1 MLHLDT
7 FGAKY
12 VPLWNSFCGGPYH
25 TVIIAWFPWRACQLS
40 HELQNRT
47 PAMTA
52 RTGCY
57 SSVFP
62 QYLVQCLTQ
71 NIYNVVFTDEWITAS
86 LIGVACLHSPRSTLL
101 QRFMASHKPYLLL
114 STYLQNEGNAPIVS
128 WHESFQLTRLRQ
140 IHLPNTRC
148 GWTALAAVIIGL
160 LGAVVGMRDV
170 KTERETQTSK
180 EAKPILWCLFSSF
193 SPRHCARYFRQRHKK
208 MWPMSRRH
216 TQVNA
221 RGRKL
226 GGHERCQE
234 WG

>member
-170 KTERETQTSK
+170 KTERLKLARRPS
-180 EAKPILWCLFSSF
+180 LFSDVYLAVSHPDTVLGT
-193 SPRHCARYFRQRHKK
+193 SDRDIKRCGPWVEGTHK
-208 MWPMSRRH
+208 WTPEEE
-216 TQVNA
+216 N
-221 RGRKL
+221 
-226 GGHERCQE
+226 
-234 WG
+234 